1 MGAKIFDEFSQYNTR
16 LWHADCF
23 RTAAARE
30 HVYDKVRFEE
40 YADPNHSWGDIPI
53 VIICGDELQ
62 LPPVPAEAGLFAPIE
77 GKSHE
82 QKVGVRIFSGFH
94 NVYRLTTAMRF
105 NQELHIGILEKMRTR
120 GGCTLSRREWAAIEN
135 TNVEN
140 PETDLVGTENW
151 YQASYLWS
159 VLAVSF
165 SFCLCC
171 TRPHQTP
178 TAACSRLQTRPRLPT
193 DQEHRQDKSGTR
205 DQGQPRDEEHR
216 QDRSVTRKL
225 DSRHRFSKIIVCVA
239 LTVRTALRCGCDGDP
254 NQKPTVSKIAQED
267 IVRGAG
273 TR

>member
-1 MGAKIFDEFSQYNTR
+1 MRTSFRYGPLGAKIFDEFSQYNTR

-30 HVYDKVRFEE
+30 HVYKEVKFEE

-105 NQELHIGILEKMRTR
+105 NQPLHITILEKMRTR
-120 GGCTLSRREWAAIEN
+120 GGCKLSRHEWAAIEN

-140 PETDLVGTENW
+140 TETDLVGTENW

-159 VLAVSF
+159 VLVGSF
-165 SFCLCC
+165 RVFVFCI
-171 TRPHQTP
+171 RPHRTS
-178 TAACSRLQTRPRLPT
+178 TAACSHMRMRPRFAMDHGPT
-193 DQEHRQDKSGTR
+193 
-205 DQGQPRDEEHR
+205 QGSRTN
-216 QDRSVTRKL
+216 RSVT
-225 DSRHRFSKIIVCVA
+225 H
-239 LTVRTALRCGCDGDP
+239 T
-254 NQKPTVSKIAQED
+254 QE
-267 IVRGAG
+267 RRSG
-273 TR
+273 TSNEF